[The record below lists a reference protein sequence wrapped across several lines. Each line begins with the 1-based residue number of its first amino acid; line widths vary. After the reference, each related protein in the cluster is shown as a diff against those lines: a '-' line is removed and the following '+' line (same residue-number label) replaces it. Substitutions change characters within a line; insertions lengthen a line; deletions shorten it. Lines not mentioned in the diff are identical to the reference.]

1 MTGHTTNY
9 YTGEEGGKKMFS
21 LKVDF
26 EQSHR
31 RQSVVRSSAIWRER
45 FLVDSTS
52 LEVWQGCPV
61 VLNRLGRVAS
71 GSQDVLPH

>member
-9 YTGEEGGKKMFS
+9 YSAEGGGKKCF
-21 LKVDF
+21 LQVDF

-52 LEVWQGCPV
+52 LEVWQGRPV